1 MRIEGPHD
9 CLEMRAT
16 IFHNSSAMIDTIEMV
31 RIEGPHDCL
40 AMRDTILHNSSATID
55 TIEMLCLTQWL

>member
-1 MRIEGPHD
+1 
-9 CLEMRAT
+9 MRAT

-40 AMRDTILHNSSATID
+40 AMRDTIFYNSSAMIE
-55 TIEMLCLTQWL
+55 TIEMLCLAQWL